1 MILQSFGQP
10 KPGEPEWPIVWTS
23 YGPVN
28 SLEEDLQDLVNHGVQ
43 CVSMSAKNAED
54 ARLKLRL
61 ARKVGIKYDITIGSH
76 LTVNVDDIKKAGL
89 EAEPAIMMGG
99 VYKGKAIDRHVYS
112 FEPGPQKIIIE
123 PPVYNQNFA
132 CK

>member
-1 MILQSFGQP
+1 MYMKIFILVLVLGQILILQSFGQP

-61 ARKVGIKYDITIGSH
+61 ARKVGIKYDISIG
-76 LTVNVDDIKKAGL
+76 
-89 EAEPAIMMGG
+89 
-99 VYKGKAIDRHVYS
+99 
-112 FEPGPQKIIIE
+112 
-123 PPVYNQNFA
+123 
-132 CK
+132 